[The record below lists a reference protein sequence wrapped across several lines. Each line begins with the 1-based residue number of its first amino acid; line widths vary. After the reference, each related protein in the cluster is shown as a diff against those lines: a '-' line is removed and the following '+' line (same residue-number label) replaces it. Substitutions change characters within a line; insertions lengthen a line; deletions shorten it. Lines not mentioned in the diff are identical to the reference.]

1 MIGRVKVT
9 TSIERSVSLYTPPDK
24 NTYNGKHAAFSIRR
38 ENALFILVQT
48 TGAPVSRF
56 VASHW
61 CLQSLLRQK
70 EFSVFLLLDQRP
82 GYYWAPPGVRSTS
95 ALALA
100 KGTTK
105 NIIPI
110 YTCLLVFMC
119 TGLHIFTVGGISIFD
134 GFVDERT
141 SCSGKSGKLH
151 EQPDPAAALT
161 LNSIGVLAPV

>member
-38 ENALFILVQT
+38 KNALFILVQT

-110 YTCLLVFMC
+110 YTCLLVFIYLLWAASAFLMV
-119 TGLHIFTVGGISIFD
+119 LLM
-134 GFVDERT
+134 
-141 SCSGKSGKLH
+141 SGQVAREKAGNYMSS
-151 EQPDPAAALT
+151 LT
-161 LNSIGVLAPV
+161 LRLL

>member
-110 YTCLLVFMC
+110 YTCLLVFIYLLWAASAFLMV
-119 TGLHIFTVGGISIFD
+119 LLM
-134 GFVDERT
+134 
-141 SCSGKSGKLH
+141 SGQVAREKAGNYMSS
-151 EQPDPAAALT
+151 LT
-161 LNSIGVLAPV
+161 LRLL

>member
-24 NTYNGKHAAFSIRR
+24 NTYNGKHAAFSIRK
-38 ENALFILVQT
+38 ENAPFILVQT

-110 YTCLLVFMC
+110 YTCLLVFIYLLWAASAFLMV
-119 TGLHIFTVGGISIFD
+119 LLM
-134 GFVDERT
+134 
-141 SCSGKSGKLH
+141 SGQVAREKAGNYMSS
-151 EQPDPAAALT
+151 LT
-161 LNSIGVLAPV
+161 LRLL

>member
-1 MIGRVKVT
+1 MRQA
-9 TSIERSVSLYTPPDK
+9 P
-24 NTYNGKHAAFSIRR
+24 
-38 ENALFILVQT
+38 FILVQT

-110 YTCLLVFMC
+110 YTCLLVFIYLLWAASAFLMV
-119 TGLHIFTVGGISIFD
+119 LLM
-134 GFVDERT
+134 
-141 SCSGKSGKLH
+141 SGQVAREKAGNYMSS
-151 EQPDPAAALT
+151 LT
-161 LNSIGVLAPV
+161 LRLL